1 MNNNINTL
9 DNNSMDYEP
18 EAHIGDVS
26 KIKSYTTAQI
36 TEEMNM
42 LACSFDV
49 VRLVNPYECRIVRTL
64 DNTPADNNDE
74 CDNCFDV
81 WSVPYQCANCTS
93 ARAMLTK
100 RTQSKLET
108 TDDDIFQVTSRPV
121 IVDGA
126 PLVLEIVKHFSYTY
140 NRYSSASERKKLVST
155 IKALNSQ
162 LLLDK
167 ETDAYNRDY
176 LAEHIPNLFYNAKK
190 THQTNTAL
198 IHIEHLYDI
207 TQNEGSMAASGI
219 ICSLYSLLKQIFY
232 DETDTGMLFVRCSPD
247 TFFVLES
254 SLNYDNFKKRIMC
267 LPLEASP
274 KHLLFNNKRL
284 PLDISIACA
293 DLGNEDINSEEELF
307 EILKTR
313 MEKVEV

>member
-18 EAHIGDVS
+18 EAHTGDVS
-26 KIKSYTTAQI
+26 EIKSYTTAQI

-100 RTQSKLET
+100 HTQSKLEA

-126 PLVLEIVKHFSYTY
+126 PLVLEIFKHFSYTY

-155 IKALNSQ
+155 IKTLNSQ

-232 DETDTGMLFVRCSPD
+232 DETDTGMLFVRYSPD

-274 KHLLFNNKRL
+274 KHLLF
-284 PLDISIACA
+284 
-293 DLGNEDINSEEELF
+293 
-307 EILKTR
+307 
-313 MEKVEV
+313 

>member
-18 EAHIGDVS
+18 EAHTGYVS
-26 KIKSYTTAQI
+26 EIKSYTTAQI

-100 RTQSKLET
+100 HTQSKLET

-140 NRYSSASERKKLVST
+140 NRYSSASERKKLV
-155 IKALNSQ
+155 
-162 LLLDK
+162 
-167 ETDAYNRDY
+167 
-176 LAEHIPNLFYNAKK
+176 
-190 THQTNTAL
+190 
-198 IHIEHLYDI
+198 
-207 TQNEGSMAASGI
+207 
-219 ICSLYSLLKQIFY
+219 
-232 DETDTGMLFVRCSPD
+232 
-247 TFFVLES
+247 
-254 SLNYDNFKKRIMC
+254 
-267 LPLEASP
+267 
-274 KHLLFNNKRL
+274 
-284 PLDISIACA
+284 
-293 DLGNEDINSEEELF
+293 
-307 EILKTR
+307 
-313 MEKVEV
+313 KVQ